1 MRKAEYNLTDLE
13 IMKKRDDGATI
24 KQIAE
29 ESGVSYGTMH
39 KKIIS
44 MQNSKNNSE
53 VKLYDTLGDG
63 KGGFWTVVE
72 ITNNQLMI
80 KNRET
85 GKTDKISKRLFR
97 SGVTMYHKLNTPPV
111 VVYNLNDADPPEEKP
126 AEDVKEPAEKHA
138 KPIPTHPQNPQ
149 RRKYIERIER
159 ILDAAQPECQSE
171 EQCLYELVSEMF
183 RNGFEKEFQKGE

>member
-1 MRKAEYNLTDLE
+1 MRKAKYNLTDLE
-13 IMKKRDDGATI
+13 IMRKRDDGATI

-39 KKIIS
+39 KKLIS
-44 MQNSKNNSE
+44 LQNSKDSSE

-63 KGGFWTVVE
+63 NGGFWMVAE
-72 ITNNQLMI
+72 ITDKHYVI

-85 GKTDKISKRLFR
+85 GRTDKISRRLFE
-97 SGVTMYHKLNTPPV
+97 SGETMYHKLNTPPV
-111 VVYNLNDADPPEEKP
+111 TVYNLNDADPPEEKH
-126 AEDVKEPAEKHA
+126 AEDVKEPAEKHV
-138 KPIPTHPQNPQ
+138 KLLPTHPQNPQ

-183 RNGFEKEFQKGE
+183 RNGFDKEFMGK